1 MSNPMPKAWSQVGSS
16 KSAITA
22 GNENGKHKI
31 GAKIN
36 MSAEHAGQGLCPDCG
51 KPMNET
57 YASDIPVVS
66 CFPCRISLPRKDSA
80 EYVASLQAQPN
91 PAVSQ

>member
-1 MSNPMPKAWSQVGSS
+1 MSKPMPKAWTQVEAK
-16 KSAITA
+16 KSITA
-22 GNENGKHKI
+22 SNGKHKI

-57 YASDIPVVS
+57 YASDVPVIS

-80 EYVASLQAQPN
+80 EYVASLQAAEPN
-91 PAVSQ
+91 PALEHAQ